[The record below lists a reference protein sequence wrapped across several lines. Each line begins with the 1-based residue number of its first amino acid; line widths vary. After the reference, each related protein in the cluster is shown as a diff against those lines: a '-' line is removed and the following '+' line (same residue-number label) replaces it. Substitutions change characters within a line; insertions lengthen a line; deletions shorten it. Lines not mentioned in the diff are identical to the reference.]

1 MDGWR
6 DRWRERHS
14 KQQLIWEIVTS
25 LSTFLCLKCFEKNV
39 KNKLLAL
46 DPTEAQTQWLVSYLD
61 SGQIILYTSMVPVSP
76 VTQENAAWCSISR
89 LFMALPENEK
99 SAVHVLNQEV
109 WKAIVEMPIP
119 VTYKSVCACLTS
131 DEPNY
136 NIWIYACLQ
145 GYQTQFK

>member
-46 DPTEAQTQWLVSYLD
+46 DPTEAQTQ
-61 SGQIILYTSMVPVSP
+61 
-76 VTQENAAWCSISR
+76 
-89 LFMALPENEK
+89 
-99 SAVHVLNQEV
+99 
-109 WKAIVEMPIP
+109 
-119 VTYKSVCACLTS
+119 
-131 DEPNY
+131 
-136 NIWIYACLQ
+136 
-145 GYQTQFK
+145 